1 MKELRGRRLEQRH
14 LRSGNFATE
23 TGTLGLG
30 LVDDRRVRDKVGL
43 GLPLLPEAVHRHLGR
58 KFGIESDKV
67 WIKPEPIERSIFTTN
82 DLHKQALISTIFLH

>member
-67 WIKPEPIERSIFTTN
+67 WIECNKVWIESNSQQRG
-82 DLHKQALISTIFLH
+82 DGPVG